1 MDVLAGRKTG
11 GVITGDIRVNGGWRR
26 LQTSM
31 DRLAHRQ
38 CAKLHTNGNVRKL
51 AEGQFYLYAHCCLA
65 PTAALRAGH
74 PKVHQTFARV
84 MGYCEQTD
92 VHIPHCAV
100 QARPWPAACLCSLLP
115 RTVPLSDQAPQQ
127 QGVGRIPL
135 VLTPADGRLC
145 SGGVPGVWCSPASAV
160 KCSQLGIAH

>member
-84 MGYCEQTD
+84 MGYCEQTGGHGLGALSPD
-92 VHIPHCAV
+92 ARCAARQLRCATSLVHC
-100 QARPWPAACLCSLLP
+100 LLP
-115 RTVPLSDQAPQQ
+115 SFYN
-127 QGVGRIPL
+127 
-135 VLTPADGRLC
+135 
-145 SGGVPGVWCSPASAV
+145 
-160 KCSQLGIAH
+160 